1 MNTRRKSVAL
11 QIPDFS
17 KGSKAKDKDEV
28 SIWTIVS
35 TGNAEGLRQFIKAN
49 GHASLS
55 KRTGNFRSPLGLA
68 VYLENPEL
76 VQIMLEC
83 DPKPDVNIADKNGNT
98 PLHEAVERG
107 YLQIVKQLVNTGL
120 CKLELKNPQGYTP
133 LMTAVYHDYEE
144 IAESL
149 ITAGADVDASG
160 AKGRTILFIAVLES
174 SLNCMELLLKNGCKT
189 NVRDNHGFTILKTIF
204 KTNSII
210 KAEAIK
216 LLQKFEYSID
226 YDRDYLEEMV
236 KKSRDPQDKVYAEML
251 LQKKSIKEACQNPF
265 STGGWSR
272 RNSVATRRIS
282 NVSEISLSFIY
293 GKQLS
298 ITDIEEC
305 EP

>member
-107 YLQIVKQLVNTGL
+107 YLQIVKQLVNTGTL
-120 CKLELKNPQGYTP
+120 FLFLLFSFSISLHLIHWFTYTCICVLPLSDQKYIYATNKLE
-133 LMTAVYHDYEE
+133 
-144 IAESL
+144 I
-149 ITAGADVDASG
+149 
-160 AKGRTILFIAVLES
+160 
-174 SLNCMELLLKNGCKT
+174 
-189 NVRDNHGFTILKTIF
+189 
-204 KTNSII
+204 SI
-210 KAEAIK
+210 
-216 LLQKFEYSID
+216 Y
-226 YDRDYLEEMV
+226 
-236 KKSRDPQDKVYAEML
+236 
-251 LQKKSIKEACQNPF
+251 KEA
-265 STGGWSR
+265 
-272 RNSVATRRIS
+272 
-282 NVSEISLSFIY
+282 LM
-293 GKQLS
+293 
-298 ITDIEEC
+298 
-305 EP
+305 

>member
-107 YLQIVKQLVNTGL
+107 YLQIVKQLVNTG
-120 CKLELKNPQGYTP
+120 T
-133 LMTAVYHDYEE
+133 
-144 IAESL
+144 
-149 ITAGADVDASG
+149 
-160 AKGRTILFIAVLES
+160 LFLFLS
-174 SLNCMELLLKNGCKT
+174 
-189 NVRDNHGFTILKTIF
+189 
-204 KTNSII
+204 
-210 KAEAIK
+210 
-216 LLQKFEYSID
+216 
-226 YDRDYLEEMV
+226 
-236 KKSRDPQDKVYAEML
+236 
-251 LQKKSIKEACQNPF
+251 F
-265 STGGWSR
+265 SF
-272 RNSVATRRIS
+272 
-282 NVSEISLSFIY
+282 SLSPPHPLVYIY
-293 GKQLS
+293 MYMCIASL
-298 ITDIEEC
+298 
-305 EP
+305 